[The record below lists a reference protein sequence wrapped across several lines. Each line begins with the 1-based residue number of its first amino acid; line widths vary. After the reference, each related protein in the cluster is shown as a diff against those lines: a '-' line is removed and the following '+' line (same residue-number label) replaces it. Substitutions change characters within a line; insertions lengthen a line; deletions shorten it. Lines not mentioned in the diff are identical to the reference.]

1 MSVLDPRTFLARH
14 ATAPVEGAP
23 TALRR
28 HVLLRAMSPSAAQQ
42 LAPPHPLRGR
52 VALSPPHPPVTRRR
66 VGVAEGGR
74 GLEVDEVPVRGG
86 FVRGVGGH
94 EGEARPLADVVAC
107 TQASGQLLDG

>member
-1 MSVLDPRTFLARH
+1 MSVLDPRTFLAGH
-14 ATAPVEGAP
+14 ATAPVEGAL

-52 VALSPPHPPVTRRR
+52 VALPPPHPPVTRRR

-74 GLEVDEVPVRGG
+74 GFEVDEIPGRGG
-86 FVRGVGGH
+86 FVRGIGGH
-94 EGEARPLADVVAC
+94 EGGARPLADIVAC
-107 TQASGQLLDG
+107 RRAA